1 MKHKKLEG
9 ASIQEM
15 LLIKT
20 SFCQNFM
27 VDIIENSDL
36 LKLIIHFFVILMW
49 KNEHINLVIHLVL

>member
-36 LKLIIHFFVILMW
+36 LTVNKNNFHPKLNAPRKMI
-49 KNEHINLVIHLVL
+49 